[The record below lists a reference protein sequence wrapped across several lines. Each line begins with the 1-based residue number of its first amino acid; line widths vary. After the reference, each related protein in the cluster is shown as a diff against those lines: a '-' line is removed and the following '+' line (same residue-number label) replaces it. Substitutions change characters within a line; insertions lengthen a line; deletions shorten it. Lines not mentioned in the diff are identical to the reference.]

1 MQSPGGWDARDGPD
15 REATELIQAAAVDV
29 TLSKEGI
36 APVKDRLMT
45 TLFLAGLFHGIVI
58 LGVSF
63 GVQSRSN
70 PDSLPALEV
79 LLVSNRL
86 PESPEN
92 PDADYLSQ
100 RSQRGSGNTVGQRRA
115 ESPQSSL
122 VPIDNAGIPQGQA
135 LTSQQAGRAR
145 ANAEVLASSG
155 RANHTVRFTDAAAE
169 NSGAPQT
176 PLLMRAGPVSP
187 LPSVDDSE
195 QLVLKGRSERE
206 LVVTPNTRESDVA
219 VYLDA
224 WKRKV
229 ERVGTLNFPLAARR
243 EGLSGSPVLEVAVR
257 ANGEMEDIILRRSSG
272 HAELDQAALAILKLA
287 TPFDPFPQDLR
298 QRHDVLRFA
307 YEWQFLA
314 GELVQSTVR
323 AAASP

>member
-1 MQSPGGWDARDGPD
+1 M
-15 REATELIQAAAVDV
+15 DV
-29 TLSKEGI
+29 TLAKEGI
-36 APVKDRLMT
+36 APVRDRLMT

-63 GVQSRSN
+63 GVKGQSNR
-70 PDSLPALEV
+70 DSLPTLEV

-86 PESPEN
+86 PESAEN
-92 PDADYLSQ
+92 PHADYLSQ
-100 RSQRGSGNTVGQRRA
+100 RSQQGSGNTLSQRTA

-122 VPIDNAGIPQGQA
+122 VPIDNAGVPEGQA
-135 LTSQQAGRAR
+135 LTSQQAGRER
-145 ANAEVLASSG
+145 ASTEVLASSG
-155 RANHTVRFTDAAAE
+155 QANHRVRYIDAAAE

-219 VYLDA
+219 VYLDG

-229 ERVGTLNFPLAARR
+229 ERVGTLNFPLEARR
-243 EGLSGSPVLEVAVR
+243 QGLSGSPVLEVAVR
-257 ANGEMEDIILRRSSG
+257 ANGEMEDIVLRKSSG

-298 QRHDVLRFA
+298 ERHDVLRFA

-323 AAASP
+323 GPASP

>member
-1 MQSPGGWDARDGPD
+1 MIAVTATASSPPIQPAIV
-15 REATELIQAAAVDV
+15 ELTE
-29 TLSKEGI
+29 SKEGI

-63 GVQSRSN
+63 GVHSLTD
-70 PDSLPALEV
+70 PDALPTLEV

-86 PESPEN
+86 PESAEN
-92 PDADYLSQ
+92 RNADYLAQSTQ
-100 RSQRGSGNTVGQRRA
+100 QGSGNTPEQRRP

-122 VPIDNAGIPQGQA
+122 IPIDNPGIPQGQA
-135 LTSQQAGRAR
+135 LASQQAGRER
-145 ANAEVLASSG
+145 AGSEVLTSSG
-155 RANHTVRFTDAAAE
+155 ETKQSTRIADAME
-169 NSGAPQT
+169 PNNQPQQT

-187 LPSVDDSE
+187 VPSADDSD
-195 QLVLKGRSERE
+195 QLVLKGRNERE
-206 LVVTPNTRESDVA
+206 LVVTPNTRESNVA

-229 ERVGTLNFPLAARR
+229 ERVGTLNFPLEARR
-243 EGLSGSPVLEVAVR
+243 RGLSGSPVLEVAVR
-257 ANGEMEDIILRRSSG
+257 SNGVMEEIVVRRSSG

-287 TPFDPFPQDLR
+287 SPFDPFPQELS

-314 GELVQSTVR
+314 GELVKSTVR
-323 AAASP
+323 SAAPQK